1 MDVIWEAKEN
11 LRNLI
16 LDKVREFL
24 EKQEEKYFDG
34 FFIDSDDNLVWL
46 DNVYN
51 PECENPRELSESSFV
66 PTVYLDMLTLS
77 ELIAV
82 TDLLFC
88 KIAI

>member
-46 DNVYN
+46 DDCYN
-51 PECENPRELSESSFV
+51 PECDNPRELSESSIV
-66 PTVYLDMLTLS
+66 PTIYLDMLTLS